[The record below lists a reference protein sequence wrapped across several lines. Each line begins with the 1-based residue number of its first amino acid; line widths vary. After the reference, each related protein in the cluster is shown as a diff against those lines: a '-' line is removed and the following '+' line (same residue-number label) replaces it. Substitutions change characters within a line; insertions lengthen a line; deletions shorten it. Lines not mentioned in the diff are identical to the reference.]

1 MFRGKYSIYK
11 TYIRDLLLFSLPIIM
26 GNIGH
31 ILIGAGDVFIAARHS
46 SDTIEAI
53 SIATSISMS
62 IFIIGIGLLAS
73 VSPVL
78 SNYRGERKRT
88 KKFFM
93 VSVNYSLIL
102 ALIVFIITLLSVPFI
117 GKLGFEAH
125 LVPMIQEY
133 IAIVAFSLFG
143 AYLHFGLK
151 EFLQSYEIVFL
162 PNLISIIAIFVNIVL
177 NALLVFGVW
186 IFPELGIKG
195 LAISSVI
202 VRTLMGGVLLLYCLK
217 FVKGSLGIDRAY
229 ISQLVKIGYPISIG
243 LLLEFLGFNIITI
256 IVGRISGVYAAA
268 HSIVLT
274 LASITFMIPLAIS
287 NAMAVKVGYANGA
300 KNFTQLKRFSFA
312 GTGIAFGFMSIAGFL
327 FLLIPEFFIKI
338 FTSDKELLS
347 VCVPLLYVAALFQ
360 IFDGLQVTL
369 GGILKG
375 LNMTYIVSIAM
386 FTGYW
391 IIGIPLGSV
400 LAFRFNLDLLG
411 YWIGLALALFTIS
424 LVMVVILLGKFSV
437 LKEEFDSSPKI
448 ELTPETG

>member
-1 MFRGKYSIYK
+1 
-11 TYIRDLLLFSLPIIM
+11 M

-31 ILIGAGDVFIAARHS
+31 ILIGAGDVFIAAKHGS
-46 SDTIEAI
+46 NTIEAI

-62 IFIIGIGLLAS
+62 IFIVGIGLLAS

-102 ALIVFIITLLSVPFI
+102 AFLICAVCLSIVPFI
-117 GKLGFEAH
+117 DKIGFEPH
-125 LVPMIQEY
+125 LVPLIQEY
-133 IAIVAFSLFG
+133 IAITAFSLFG

-162 PNLISIIAIFVNIVL
+162 PNIISIIAIFVNILL
-177 NALLVFGVW
+177 NAVLVFGIW

-202 VRTLMGGVLLLYCLK
+202 VRSLMGVALFLYCIK
-217 FVKGSLGIDRAY
+217 FMKGSLGIDRAY
-229 ISQLVKIGYPISIG
+229 ITQLVKIGYPISLG

-256 IVGRISGVYAAA
+256 IVGRISGIYAAA

-274 LASITFMIPLAIS
+274 LASITFMVPLAIS

-300 KNFTQLKRFSFA
+300 KNFTELKRFSLV
-312 GTGIAFGFMSIAGFL
+312 GTGIAFSFMTVAGLL
-327 FLLIPEFFIKI
+327 FLAFPEFFIKI
-338 FTSDKELLS
+338 FTSDSELLT
-347 VCVPLLYVAALFQ
+347 VCVPLLYVAAFFQ
-360 IFDGLQVTL
+360 IFDGVQVAL

-375 LNMTYIVSIAM
+375 LKMTQIVTLAM
-386 FTGYW
+386 FSGYW

-400 LAFRFNLDLLG
+400 LAFGFNLNLLG

-424 LVMVVILLGKFSV
+424 LVMGLILHRKFYT
-437 LKEEFDSSPKI
+437 LKTSFSARLSNSQI
-448 ELTPETG
+448 V